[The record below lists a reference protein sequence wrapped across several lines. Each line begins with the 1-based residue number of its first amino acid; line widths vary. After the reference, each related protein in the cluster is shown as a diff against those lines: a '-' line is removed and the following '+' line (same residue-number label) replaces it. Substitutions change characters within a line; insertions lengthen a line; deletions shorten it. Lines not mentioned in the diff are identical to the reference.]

1 MELPKWTEPALCG
14 AGVGAIALA
23 IIGFNWGGWVTGGTA
38 AEMDEKSSRSA
49 VAEALTPYCL
59 ALSVSDPSSID
70 IMKKLNDATSYK
82 KRGILEK
89 AGWATPL
96 GTSKPNRALVDSC
109 LNAIENKT

>member
-38 AEMDEKSSRSA
+38 AEMAEKSSRSA

-59 ALSVSDPSSID
+59 ALSVSDPSSIE
-70 IMKKLNDATSYK
+70 IMKKLNEATSYN

-96 GTSKPNRALVDSC
+96 GASKPNRALADSC

>member
-1 MELPKWTEPALCG
+1 MA
-14 AGVGAIALA
+14 
-23 IIGFNWGGWVTGGTA
+23 
-38 AEMDEKSSRSA
+38 EKSSRSA

-59 ALSVSDPSSID
+59 ALSVSDPSSIE
-70 IMKKLNDATSYK
+70 IMKKLNEATSYK

-96 GTSKPNRALVDSC
+96 GTSEPNRALGDSC

>member
-38 AEMDEKSSRSA
+38 AEMAEKSSRSA

-96 GTSKPNRALVDSC
+96 GASEPNRALAESC
-109 LNAIENKT
+109 LNAIENKN

>member
-1 MELPKWTEPALCG
+1 MELPKWTEPALYG
-14 AGVGAIALA
+14 AGAGAIALA
-23 IIGFNWGGWVTGGTA
+23 IIGFNWGGWVTGGTS
-38 AEMDEKSSRSA
+38 AEMSKKLSKSA

-59 ALSVSDPSSID
+59 ALSISDPSSID
-70 IMKKLNDATSYK
+70 IMKKLNEGTSYN

-96 GTSKPNRALVDSC
+96 GASEPDRALANSC

>member
-1 MELPKWTEPALCG
+1 MELPKWTEPALYG
-14 AGVGAIALA
+14 AGAGAIALV
-23 IIGFNWGGWVTGGTA
+23 IIGFNWGGWVTGGTS
-38 AEMDEKSSRSA
+38 AEMSEKLSRSA

-59 ALSVSDPSSID
+59 ALSISDPSSID
-70 IMKKLNDATSYK
+70 IMKKLNEAASYK

-96 GTSKPNRALVDSC
+96 GTSEPNRSLADSC